1 MKKSLLLLLL
11 SLMPCI
17 VFAQVTTTVVHPEW
31 SRNAAIYEANIRQYS
46 PEGSFKK
53 FEEYVPELK
62 KMGVGIVWIM
72 PVNPIGEK
80 NRKGSLGSY
89 YAVRDYKAVNPEFG
103 TPADFKHLVDTIH
116 AQGMKVII
124 DWVANHTSWDNVWVT
139 QHPEYYLKDDK
150 GNFVPP
156 VPDWHDV
163 IKLDYKNPQLRA
175 AMVDAMKYW
184 ITEYDVDGFRC
195 DVAAMVPTDFWNDA
209 RAELDK
215 VKPVFMLA
223 EAFEPALQEKAFDMT
238 YGWQFKD
245 LFNDIAQ
252 GKKSV
257 ADLNAYLNGEE
268 KQYNPNSYR
277 MLHITN
283 HDLNS
288 WEGTAFERL
297 GDATET
303 FLVLS
308 NLIKG
313 MPLLYS
319 GQEAGNTK
327 RLKFFD
333 RDPIEWKEHKFK
345 GLYTKLFNLKK
356 TNKALWNGTYGG
368 PLQRIATSDDKA
380 IFAFSR
386 SKDNNEV
393 IGIFNLSDKSQVFT
407 IADQGIAGEYT
418 DPLSGAGVTLNA
430 KATITLRPWEYRT
443 FAK

>member
-1 MKKSLLLLLL
+1 MKKSISLFLL
-11 SLMPCI
+11 SLFSS
-17 VFAQVTTTVVHPEW
+17 FAFGQASTTVVHPEW
-31 SRNAAIYEANIRQYS
+31 SKNVSIYEANIRQHS
-46 PEGSFKK
+46 KEGSFKK
-53 FEEYVPELK
+53 FEAYVPELK

-72 PVNPIGEK
+72 PINPIGEK

-89 YAVRDYKAVNPEFG
+89 YAVRDYKAVSAEFG
-103 TPADFKHLVDTIH
+103 TPADFKHLVGQLH

-124 DWVANHTSWDNVWVT
+124 DWVANHTAWDNPWVT
-139 QHPEYYLKDDK
+139 SHPEYYVKDDK
-150 GNFVPP
+150 GAFVPP

-175 AMVDAMKYW
+175 AMIDAMKYW
-184 ITEYDVDGFRC
+184 ITEYDIDGFRC
-195 DVAAMVPTDFWNDA
+195 DVAAMVPTDFWNEA

-223 EAFEPALQEKAFDMT
+223 EAYEPELQEKAFDMT

-245 LFNDIAQ
+245 LFNAIAQ
-252 GKKSV
+252 GKKNA
-257 ADLNAYLNGEE
+257 ADLDAYLNGEE
-268 KQYNPNSYR
+268 KKYNPNSYR
-277 MLHITN
+277 MLHTSN

-288 WEGTAFERL
+288 WEGTEFERL

-313 MPLLYS
+313 MPLVYS

-327 RLKFFD
+327 ALKFFD
-333 RDPIEWKEHKFK
+333 RDPIEWKEHKFRS
-345 GLYTKLFNLKK
+345 LYTKLFALKK
-356 TNKALWNGTYGG
+356 TNKALWNGTYGAE
-368 PLQRIATSDDKA
+368 LQRIHTPNDSA

-386 SKDNNEV
+386 SKDGNAV
-393 IGIFNLSDKSQVFT
+393 VGIFNLSNKKQVFT
-407 IADQGIAGEYT
+407 SRDDGVTGSYT
-418 DPLSGAGVTLNA
+418 DPLSGKKIALDG
-430 KATITLRPWEYRT
+430 KAPIELKPWEYRV